1 MKRLILPLV
10 ATLAGLSILTA
21 SAAIP
26 ETAAVNKGA
35 AYLQGKLK
43 SDGSYGG
50 DSFGQN
56 ADAILAVRAA
66 GFDPAKD
73 TLPGGKTPAD
83 YLKANAAGQNKPAT
97 AGKAAVAAKAAGLD
111 PKNVG
116 GTDLI
121 ATITGG
127 YDSAKGTYASDDFS
141 QSIAMLG
148 LACTGNT
155 VPSAALSALKST
167 QLSDG
172 GWGFGGSSDPDTT
185 AIAMQA
191 LLAGGVAKDDPAVT
205 KAITWIKTNQL
216 PDGGWGFAPESNTS
230 STAYVVQALFAAGQS
245 IDIPI
250 YILPGASPRTYLL
263 SQQNADGSFTG
274 FDATIATAQTVPA
287 LAGRTYCNS
296 ADTPITQVRQQPTAT
311 PSATASPTST
321 TTAVPTATA
330 TKTNAPLPPSTGSG
344 VASEGDGAPAEPLVL
359 AAVIAVASGAALVL
373 SRRGR

>member
-1 MKRLILPLV
+1 MKRLVLPLAAMV
-10 ATLAGLSILTA
+10 AAFSILTA

-26 ETAAVNKGA
+26 EKDAVNKGS

-43 SDGSYGG
+43 ADGSYGG

-66 GFDPAKD
+66 GFDPAMD
-73 TLPGGKTPAD
+73 MLPGGKTPAD
-83 YLKANAAGQNKPAT
+83 YLKANAAAQNKPAS

-116 GTDLI
+116 GANLI

-127 YDSAKGTYASDDFS
+127 YDASKGTYASDDFS

-155 VPSAALSALKST
+155 VPSAALSALKAT

-191 LLAGGVAKDDPAVT
+191 LLAGGVAKDDPAIT
-205 KAITWIKTNQL
+205 KATTWIKTNQL

-274 FDATIATAQTVPA
+274 FDPVIATAQTVPA

-311 PSATASPTST
+311 PSATASATST

-330 TKTNAPLPPSTGSG
+330 SKTSAPLPPSTGSG
-344 VASEGDGAPAEPLVL
+344 VASQGDGVAPELLAL
-359 AAVIAVASGAALVL
+359 AAVIAAASGAVLLL
-373 SRRGR
+373 SRRQR

>member
-1 MKRLILPLV
+1 MKRLILPL
-10 ATLAGLSILTA
+10 AAALAALSILTA

-26 ETAAVNKGA
+26 EKDAVNRGA
-35 AYLQGKLK
+35 AYLQAKLK
-43 SDGSYGG
+43 ADGSYGG

-56 ADAILAVRAA
+56 ADAIIAVRAA
-66 GFDPAKD
+66 GFDPAMD

-83 YLKANAAGQNKPAT
+83 YLKANAAAQNKPAS
-97 AGKAAVAAKAAGLD
+97 AGKAAMAAKAAGLD
-111 PKNVG
+111 PRNVG
-116 GTDLI
+116 GTNLI
-121 ATITGG
+121 TTITGG
-127 YDSAKGTYASDDFS
+127 FDAARGTYAGDDFS

-155 VPSAALSALKST
+155 VPVSALSALKAT

-191 LLAGGVAKDDPAVT
+191 LLAGGVAKDDPAIT

-230 STAYVVQALFAAGQS
+230 STSYVVQALFAAGQS

-263 SQQNADGSFTG
+263 SQQGADGAFTG
-274 FDATIATAQTVPA
+274 FDPTIATAQTVPP

-296 ADTPITQVRQQPTAT
+296 VDTPITQVRQQPTPTA
-311 PSATASPTST
+311 SATATATST
-321 TTAVPTATA
+321 TTLPTPTASVTS
-330 TKTNAPLPPSTGSG
+330 APLPPKTGSG
-344 VASEGDGAPAEPLVL
+344 AATDDSMGGFELLAIAGALL
-359 AAVIAVASGAALVL
+359 AASGAALTL
-373 SRRGR
+373 ARRVR